1 MFRTLYARLT
11 DPARPV
17 YRIVAIIAWALI
29 LNAVFLVLPN
39 FIRGG
44 DAAFHI
50 FNTGQFAAGL
60 REGVLYPRWFGDF
73 YNGYGAPVGIG
84 YAPLTYYA
92 GSLFMLAGLPVFW
105 ALKLMLTITLV
116 IGGLG
121 MYRLASHFLPIT
133 GALAAALIYQAMP
146 YYVIDLYSRAA
157 LGEYISFAW
166 LPFIFLFTYQCI
178 KRGRLL
184 DCALLTF
191 TLGGLALTHI
201 LTAYMTGIALAV
213 FAVAL
218 IVQERQ
224 NWLMK
229 LIRLGLSGAL
239 GIALAAIYLLPL
251 LSETVYLDTSH
262 LTDTTFGNYQN
273 NFLFNAW
280 GYLGTN
286 RTSTFLENTMIG
298 LSAVLSIA
306 LVVALAVILYRNWRT
321 YPTER
326 RPMTVAMIAVFAFCM
341 FMSFSLSGLLWAL
354 LPRASML
361 QFPTRWQTLCALGAA
376 YLAGEILTWLTETQ
390 SQRQNLP
397 TRQRRLLPWFI
408 GLVLAGHVIYSI
420 GLVGALTY
428 LRRTIP
434 SGLAQQLTG
443 VNPVT
448 AENFGRVFPSEYKPQ
463 WVPNLDTAEAA
474 PLDPEHGVNA
484 ADSASVQIVQ
494 WLSSRREIVA
504 DAPEATTLK
513 VATYW
518 FPGWVATVNDQPVE
532 TQPDAAD
539 GTISFPIPAGQSRI
553 VVAFQDTSVRTT
565 GAVISLAALLI
576 VAGLFAVGW
585 SKRNS

>member
-1 MFRTLYARLT
+1 MLRAFYARLT

-17 YRIVAIIAWALI
+17 YRIVAIIVWALI

-92 GSLFMLAGLPVFW
+92 GSLFMLAGLSVFW
-105 ALKLMLTITLV
+105 SLKLMLTITLV

-121 MYRLASHFLPIT
+121 MYRLASRFLPIT

-157 LGEYISFAW
+157 LGEYISFTW
-166 LPFIFLFTYQCI
+166 LPFVFLFAYQCI

-184 DCALLTF
+184 DCALLAF

-201 LTAYMTGIALAV
+201 LTAYMAGIALAV
-213 FAVAL
+213 FAVVL
-218 IVQERQ
+218 IAQERQ
-224 NWLMK
+224 GWLMK

-239 GIALAAIYLLPL
+239 GLALAAVYILPL
-251 LSETVYLDTSH
+251 LSETVYLDTGH

-306 LVVALAVILYRNWRT
+306 LVVTLAVILYRNWRA
-321 YPTER
+321 YPAER
-326 RPMTVAMIAVFAFCM
+326 RPMTLAMIAVFAFSM
-341 FMSFSLSGLLWAL
+341 FMSFSLSGIVWAI

-376 YLAGEILTWLTETQ
+376 YLAGEMVVWLTETQ
-390 SQRQNLP
+390 PRRQNLP

-443 VNPVT
+443 VNPVST
-448 AENFGRVFPSEYKPQ
+448 ENFGRVFPSEYKPQ
-463 WVPNLDTAEAA
+463 WVPNLDSAEAT
-474 PLDPEHGVNA
+474 PLDAEHGVSA
-484 ADSASVQIVQ
+484 ADSAPVQVVD
-494 WLSSRREIVA
+494 WRLSRREFMT

-513 VATYW
+513 LATYW
-518 FPGWVATVNDQPVE
+518 FPGWQAIVNGQPVE
-532 TQPDAAD
+532 TQASAD
-539 GTISFPIPAGQSRI
+539 NGLITLPIPEGRSQI
-553 VVAFQDTSVRTT
+553 VVTFQDTPIRTSGAIISV
-565 GAVISLAALLI
+565 AALVI
-576 VAGLFAVGW
+576 VIGLFTVGW
-585 SKRNS
+585 SKRNV